1 MCEILR
7 QKVGRHIQTSIW
19 RNKQTQKNITFQH
32 KGWDR
37 KGGCGNL
44 VKNKIKKNKTKIKTQ
59 AGLQP
64 NNWKVNYAVQW
75 REQMEKKMQQTRDIY
90 GNQSELI
97 IMDMGWYSWGQ
108 GQPRGQQAYAVRAIP
123 VIGLPVLWLVEW
135 WRAHAGMRR
144 HRGHG
149 GGVGLVRLG

>member
-75 REQMEKKMQQTRDIY
+75 REQMEKKNATDTRY
-90 GNQSELI
+90 
-97 IMDMGWYSWGQ
+97 
-108 GQPRGQQAYAVRAIP
+108 
-123 VIGLPVLWLVEW
+123 LWKSKW
-135 WRAHAGMRR
+135 TH
-144 HRGHG
+144 HHGHG
-149 GGVGLVRLG
+149 MIQLRAGSTKRSTGLRCACYSCDWPSCPLACGVMKGARRDETA